1 MILEILLIL
10 YSLGIITFLWLLFKD
25 KYVEIN
31 RAVIL
36 VYTLA
41 SIFWPLTWLFYLI
54 DTKQ

>member
-31 RAVIL
+31 IAVIL

-54 DTKQ
+54 DTRQ